1 MATMYRRATQLSDL
15 TSSSTQHSRSSS
27 RSNEATA
34 ATSHSSSDE
43 DDLVRRDDPTTI
55 VGLACRVPGAQNPSK
70 LWENIVEQKDLQSKI
85 PSDRF
90 NVDAFYHPNGANKS
104 TVRHPINVL

>member
-1 MATMYRRATQLSDL
+1 MYRRATQLSES

-27 RSNEATA
+27 RSNEATSD
-34 ATSHSSSDE
+34 TSNPSSDG
-43 DDLVRRDDPTTI
+43 DDFVRDPTTI

-70 LWENIVEQKDLQSKI
+70 LWDNIVEQKDLQSKI
-85 PSDRF
+85 PGDRF

-104 TVRHPINVL
+104 TVRHPIYAS